1 MFFPAQCSLPSPV
14 PHLESDFYWLIFTEE
29 VLSRVVTIRPLRP
42 SFEIFFV
49 GIFSLK
55 KKNQKPSVQRL
66 LRGSETAKG
75 PRQHQGLPH
84 FLPSQLL
91 TLSSVPFF
99 SPSASLPSG
108 PVSSPRSVPATVP
121 VKMPKPSPRPSELL
135 TARAVE
141 QLHDP
146 EAVVQQ
152 CFGPHQLQA
161 SWCTQEVQHCFHLG
175 ADLHALE
182 GRKPLGPQMP
192 PSARAEIP
200 GELAGVRAG
209 WANSSCLERGDQ
221 NTRE

>member
-121 VKMPKPSPRPSELL
+121 VKMPKPSR
-135 TARAVE
+135 
-141 QLHDP
+141 
-146 EAVVQQ
+146 VQQ
-152 CFGPHQLQA
+152 A
-161 SWCTQEVQHCFHLG
+161 
-175 ADLHALE
+175 
-182 GRKPLGPQMP
+182 
-192 PSARAEIP
+192 
-200 GELAGVRAG
+200 LAGRQVVSGPVMSAG
-209 WANSSCLERGDQ
+209 VGLAGGECLGQGEEIVGRGSSDPLCSCGNPQGLLGGAAPFFIDGDLSLPP
-221 NTRE
+221 

>member
-66 LRGSETAKG
+66 LRGRETAKG

-99 SPSASLPSG
+99 SFQVPLVLALFSLPLT
-108 PVSSPRSVPATVP
+108 PDLRRLVCIIFFL
-121 VKMPKPSPRPSELL
+121 PSESSLNPLL
-135 TARAVE
+135 HQTCSSLHPKDVYRTNLRQISLPFSYLLLSRAWPHFS
-141 QLHDP
+141 LPP
-146 EAVVQQ
+146 EALSG
-152 CFGPHQLQA
+152 F
-161 SWCTQEVQHCFHLG
+161 
-175 ADLHALE
+175 
-182 GRKPLGPQMP
+182 
-192 PSARAEIP
+192 EILNHETP
-200 GELAGVRAG
+200 G
-209 WANSSCLERGDQ
+209 CC
-221 NTRE
+221 